1 MLGIT
6 IRMAQGIG
14 LHAAY
19 KEADL
24 TDHEKER
31 RRRIWYCLFI
41 LDRLVALQLG
51 GAVMVRDTDFSVEL
65 PSTAL
70 NGDLS
75 EVSYLCH
82 VVGLSRVISLVID
95 HLYRPAQTV
104 IRLEQLLETIG
115 FLDRELLDWRDK
127 LPAHLR
133 FDHAHPFETNAI
145 FKRQV
150 KRQSSLS
157 NDSEKLPWNQIPPS
171 SHANT
176 SALPLP

>member
-24 TDHEKER
+24 SDREKER

-65 PSTAL
+65 PSASL
-70 NGDLS
+70 DKDPS

-82 VVGLSRVISLVID
+82 MVGLSKVIGLAID
-95 HLYRPAQTV
+95 HLYRPAQAV
-104 IRLEQLLETIG
+104 IRLEQLLETIS

-127 LPAHLR
+127 LPVHLR
-133 FDHAHPFETNAI
+133 FDHAHPFETNAV

-150 KRQSSLS
+150 
-157 NDSEKLPWNQIPPS
+157 
-171 SHANT
+171 NT
-176 SALPLP
+176 NLHNLMV